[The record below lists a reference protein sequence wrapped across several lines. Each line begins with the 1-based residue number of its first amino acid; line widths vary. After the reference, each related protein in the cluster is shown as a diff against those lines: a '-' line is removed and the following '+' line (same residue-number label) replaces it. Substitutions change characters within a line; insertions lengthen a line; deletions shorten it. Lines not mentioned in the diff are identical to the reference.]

1 MKKKETNM
9 GSNHLDFL
17 AIAAEEIEK
26 DLDNME
32 VKALVD
38 IVSPRAAFLPPK
50 RVSISKGAAA
60 NLVIKPT
67 GGSAAP
73 WSEEETPYMVE
84 PMNTLASRE
93 HEAVIFVGP
102 ARTGKTASLLLG
114 WMAHNVIN
122 DPGDMLFV
130 QMSQEKARDFS
141 KTDID
146 RALKYSPNIKAQM
159 SSSGKADNLHDK
171 MFRHGMWL
179 KIAWPTV
186 SNLSGSSY
194 RYVAFTDL
202 DRMPD
207 DIGGEGSP
215 FMMGKKRTTTFM
227 SRGMTLAE
235 SSPGR
240 DIVDPN
246 WRPATPHEAPPC
258 GGILGLYNGGHRKR
272 WYWKCPHCSEWFE
285 AAPGLSLFN
294 LPADDILA
302 SYVRETSLDALAND
316 YNRVVCPNNS
326 CVILP
331 KDKPGMNRVG
341 RWLSDGQSLDEQ
353 DVLHGDE
360 MKSPIA
366 SYWLGGVAATYQNWK
381 SMLLTHFT
389 ALRQYELTGDE
400 ENLKVTCNTDQGM
413 PYMPQTLR
421 AAKNQSLDPAENT
434 NKELKR
440 YVCPDETR
448 TIVASVDVQ
457 GGQNARFIVQIHA
470 VGEHM
475 EQWLIDRY
483 ELKWSTRPGM
493 GTEFAPIDPAK
504 HPEDWDVLTEKVV
517 RSTYKTN
524 EEGVEMRIRLTV
536 VDSGG
541 EEGTTDK
548 AYAWY
553 RSVRRAGMANRIML
567 IKGASSPKAPM
578 IKETMVG
585 GTKTEAND
593 IPLYMLNPNTLKDAV
608 YNGFQ
613 RVDAGPQ
620 RIHFPSWLTAAFFDE
635 LKAEVRQ
642 KNGVWKQIRSRN
654 ESLDLCYY
662 IRAGLLR
669 MGYDRINWALG
680 DDALPTWCRSI
691 ENNSEKIA
699 AEVRR
704 EMQQNTPIPSP
715 LGHQPT
721 EVRTRRSSR
730 SSALA

>member
-1 MKKKETNM
+1 M
-9 GSNHLDFL
+9 GSNRLDFL
-17 AIAAEEIEK
+17 AIAAAEIDK
-26 DLDNME
+26 DLDR
-32 VKALVD
+32 VDFLALVD

-50 RVSISKGAAA
+50 RVSIATGASE
-60 NLVIKPT
+60 NLIIKPT

-73 WSEEETPYMVE
+73 WSEDETPYMVE
-84 PMNTLASRE
+84 PMNELASRYF
-93 HEAVIFVGP
+93 EAVIFVGP
-102 ARTGKTASLLLG
+102 ARTGKTAALLLG

-146 RALKYSPNIKAQM
+146 RALHNSPKLLEQM
-159 SSSGKADNLHDK
+159 SGSGKADNLHDK

-240 DIVDPN
+240 DIKDPN

-258 GGILGLYNGGHRKR
+258 GGILGLYNGGNRKR
-272 WYWKCPHCSEWFE
+272 WYWKCPHCNEWFE
-285 AAPGLSLFN
+285 AAPGLALFN
-294 LPADDILA
+294 LPADDVLR
-302 SYVRETSLDALAND
+302 SYVREASLDALATD
-316 YNRVVCPNNS
+316 YNRVVCPHNA
-326 CVILP
+326 CIILP
-331 KDKPGMNRVG
+331 NERPGMNRRG
-341 RWLSDGQSLDEQ
+341 RWLADGQHLDEH
-353 DVLHGDE
+353 DVLHGAE

-381 SMLLTHFT
+381 SMLLTHMT
-389 ALRQYELTGDE
+389 ALRQYELTGNE

-413 PYMPQTLR
+413 PYMSQTLL
-421 AAKNQSLDPAENT
+421 ATKNQSLDPAENT
-434 NKELKR
+434 HKGLKR

-448 TIVASVDVQ
+448 TIVSSVDVQ
-457 GGQNARFIVQIHA
+457 GGQNARFIVQTHA
-470 VGEHM
+470 IGPNM

-483 ELKWSTRPGM
+483 ELKWSKRPGM

-504 HPEDWDVLTEKVV
+504 YPEDWDVLTEKVV
-517 RSTYKTN
+517 RATYQTN
-524 EEGVEMRIRLTV
+524 TEGIELRTRLTV
-536 VDSGG
+536 CDSGG
-541 EEGTTDK
+541 EDGVTES
-548 AYAWY
+548 AYAWF
-553 RSVRRAGMANRIML
+553 RRCRRAGMANRIML
-567 IKGASSPKAPM
+567 VKGASSKQAPL
-578 IKETMVG
+578 IKESMVG
-585 GTKTEAND
+585 DKDPKKCD
-593 IPLYMLNPNTLKDAV
+593 IPLYMLNPNMLKDAV

-613 RVDAGPQ
+613 RIDSGPQ
-620 RIHFPSWLTAAFFDE
+620 RIHFPTWLSAAFFDE
-635 LKAEVRQ
+635 LKAEVRN
-642 KNGVWKQIRSRN
+642 KNGVWEQIRSRN

-669 MGYDRINWALG
+669 MGYDRINWALEEM
-680 DDALPTWCRSI
+680 ALPAWCRTI
-691 ENNSEKIA
+691 ENNSEMIL

-704 EMQQNTPIPSP
+704 EMQANTPVD
-715 LGHQPT
+715 QPAGAT
-721 EVRTRRSSR
+721 PAEVRTRRSAR
-730 SSALA
+730 SSVLG

>member
-1 MKKKETNM
+1 MA
-9 GSNHLDFL
+9 SNRLDFL
-17 AIAAEEIEK
+17 AIAATEIDK
-26 DLDNME
+26 SLDHIDM
-32 VKALVD
+32 AAMID
-38 IVSPRAAFLPPK
+38 IVSSRDAFLPPK
-50 RVSISKGAAA
+50 RVTISAGAAA

-73 WSEEETPYMVE
+73 WSEEETPYMAE
-84 PMNTLASRE
+84 PMNMLSSRE

-102 ARTGKTASLLLG
+102 ARTGKTAALLLG

-146 RALKYSPNIKAQM
+146 RALKASPKLQEQM
-159 SSSGKADNLHDK
+159 STNGKADNLHDK

-194 RYVAFTDL
+194 RYVAFTDY

-215 FMMGKKRTTTFM
+215 FMMGKKRTQTFM

-240 DIVDPN
+240 DIIDPN
-246 WRPATPHEAPPC
+246 WRPATAHEAPPC
-258 GGILGLYNGGHRKR
+258 GGILGLYNGGNRKR
-272 WYWKCPHCSEWFE
+272 WYWKCPHCNEWFE
-285 AAPGLSLFN
+285 AAPGLALFN
-294 LPADDILA
+294 LPPDETLA
-302 SYVRETSLDALAND
+302 TYVREASLDALAND
-316 YNRVVCPNNS
+316 YNRVVCPSNG
-326 CVILP
+326 CIIMP
-331 KDKPGMNRVG
+331 KDRPKLNRSG
-341 RWLSDGQSLDEQ
+341 RWLGDGQSLDEH
-353 DVLHGDE
+353 DMLHGEE

-389 ALRQYELTGDE
+389 SLRQYELTGDE

-413 PYMPQTLR
+413 PYMPQNLR
-421 AAKNQSLDPAENT
+421 ATKNMAMDPAENT

-457 GGQNARFIVQIHA
+457 GGQNARFIVQVHA

-483 ELKWSTRPGM
+483 ELQWSTRPGM

-504 HPEDWDVLTEKVV
+504 HAEDWDVLTEKVV
-517 RSTYKTN
+517 RSTYKTST
-524 EEGVEMRIRLTV
+524 EGVEMRVRLTV
-536 VDSGG
+536 VDTGG
-541 EEGTTDK
+541 EDGVTDK
-548 AYAWY
+548 AYDWY
-553 RSVRRAGMANRIML
+553 RRARRAGMSNRVML
-567 IKGASSPKAPM
+567 VKGASSPNAPM
-578 IKETMVG
+578 IKETLVG
-585 GTKTEAND
+585 GTKNEVND
-593 IPLYMLNPNTLKDAV
+593 IPLYMLNPNLLKTAV
-608 YNGFQ
+608 YNGYQ

-620 RIHFPSWLTAAFFDE
+620 RIHFPSWLKASFFDE
-635 LKAEVRQ
+635 LKAEVRS
-642 KNGVWKQIRSRN
+642 KNGSWMQIRKRN
-654 ESLDLCYY
+654 EALDLCYY

-680 DDALPTWCRSI
+680 DDALPTWCRAI
-691 ENNSEKIA
+691 ENNSERIA

-704 EMQQNTPIPSP
+704 EMQENTPISPSSAP
-715 LGHQPT
+715 LGAPA
-721 EVRTRRSSR
+721 ELRVRRVTR
-730 SSALA
+730 SSALG